1 MVNDVYAQ
9 IGLVMLIGLAAK
21 NAILIVEF
29 AKLEYEKGKSIM
41 DAALSGARLR
51 LRPILMTSFAFIFGT
66 VPLAIATGAGAVSRR
81 TIGTIVIG
89 GMLAASCIAVC
100 LVPVTFYVV
109 EKIANRRRPK
119 ESETKIVPP
128 GEATS
133 EGTV

>member
-1 MVNDVYAQ
+1 
-9 IGLVMLIGLAAK
+9 
-21 NAILIVEF
+21 
-29 AKLEYEKGKSIM
+29 
-41 DAALSGARLR
+41 
-51 LRPILMTSFAFIFGT
+51 MTSFAFICGT

-100 LVPVTFYVV
+100 LIPVLFYVV
-109 EKIANRRRPK
+109 EKFAGKRGVAK
-119 ESETKIVPP
+119 SESKVVPP